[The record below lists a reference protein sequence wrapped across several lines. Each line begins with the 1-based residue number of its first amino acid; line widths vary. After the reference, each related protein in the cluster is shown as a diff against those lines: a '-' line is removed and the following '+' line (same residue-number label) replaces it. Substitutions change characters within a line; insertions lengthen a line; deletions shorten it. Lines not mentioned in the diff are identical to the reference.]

1 MEIDFEKP
9 ENDNDMSQ
17 NKVLIKVSAC
27 AFQYCSINRSH
38 TKILKA
44 KVPKPPYNGQSK
56 NKVSRISKCDHS
68 KYNDQDQA
76 RSLNSSV
83 SKIN

>member
-17 NKVLIKVSAC
+17 NKVLIKVCAC

-56 NKVSRISKCDHS
+56 KQSF
-68 KYNDQDQA
+68 NDKQT
-76 RSLNSSV
+76 RSF
-83 SKIN
+83 KI